1 MNSSA
6 ATALCQPESGKKR
19 LLISLFFHE
28 FGIGDMDFT
37 RLHIALDVVSQR
49 GMVASHIQGARG
61 ALDERNA
68 TVAADGETTAD
79 GDFVVFEVGYQHLFD
94 TAILEVV
101 LNGVECA
108 EDDTLDAFEIRLQT
122 QHVKQTVDVVQ
133 RLLYLF
139 DKEDDVMFGRKMI
152 SRTGH

>member
-1 MNSSA
+1 M
-6 ATALCQPESGKKR
+6 T
-19 LLISLFFHE
+19 
-28 FGIGDMDFT
+28 
-37 RLHIALDVVSQR
+37 
-49 GMVASHIQGARG
+49 
-61 ALDERNA
+61 LDERDA

-79 GDFVVFEVGYQHLFD
+79 WDFVVFEVGYQHLFD

-101 LNGVECA
+101 LDGAECA

-122 QHVKQTVDVVQ
+122 QRIEQTVDVVQ